1 MCCNYIR
8 YSQSARQEYLAYQ
21 LAGLVKRSYSRISRG
36 LGKSFDMSTS
46 TQDMRINNWV
56 SPVFA
61 RLERRIVRFTAGNV
75 EDKEVEINSSAFI
88 KLMDKIKL
96 EVTPRYS
103 VSGENLRAVY
113 IKPEEG
119 SSSSLDAPH
128 YPPWELAN
136 FITKLMRNIVVAVEV
151 KGLESKLNLAFKT
164 LISDKMRS
172 LGKPL
177 EKIYESKQSV
187 LTPKGTQQVED
198 MLNLGHLAVAS
209 VFTLW
214 QMRYNIVG
222 VPNAEGTFIKDYLRP
237 VSLTSEG
244 GALESIPKVLRAEVG
259 FIVEDFSE
267 TLGPSEELG
276 AVAILV
282 RNRPL
287 HFIFIRY

>member
-1 MCCNYIR
+1 
-8 YSQSARQEYLAYQ
+8 
-21 LAGLVKRSYSRISRG
+21 
-36 LGKSFDMSTS
+36 MSTS

-56 SPVFA
+56 APVFA

-119 SSSSLDAPH
+119 SSSSLDAPQ
-128 YPPWELAN
+128 YPPWDLAN

-151 KGLESKLNLAFKT
+151 KGLESKINMAFKT

-214 QMRYNIVG
+214 QMRHNIVG
-222 VPNAEGTFIKDYLRP
+222 VPNADGTFIKDYLRP

-244 GALESIPKVLRAEVG
+244 GALESIPKILRAEVG

-282 RNRPL
+282 R
-287 HFIFIRY
+287 